1 MKSVLKNRTQRQK
14 GSTRIH
20 DNVLNINT
28 IQNNMNYYI
37 LFAGTILIMIFSWF
51 LSIKYKRYHGIARFF
66 AFESVFILVL
76 LNYKVWFVNPF
87 SPFQLV
93 SWILLIL
100 SVYVVITGY
109 LLLKRKGKPDSNFE
123 NTSLLVKS
131 GIYGYIRHPLYLSV
145 FLLGTGVM
153 IKDPEPAQ
161 LILGVIN
168 LISIYITA
176 LIEEKEMIE
185 KFGGEY
191 RSYMQETKMFFPF
204 IL

>member
-1 MKSVLKNRTQRQK
+1 
-14 GSTRIH
+14 
-20 DNVLNINT
+20 
-28 IQNNMNYYI
+28 MNYYI
-37 LFAGTILIMIFSWF
+37 LSAGTILIMIFSWF

-66 AFESVFILVL
+66 AFESVFILVM

-87 SPFQLV
+87 SPLQLI

-100 SVYVVITGY
+100 SLYVVITGY
-109 LLLKRKGKPDSNFE
+109 LLLKRQGKPDSNFE

-145 FLLGTGVM
+145 FLLGTGVVL
-153 IKDPEPAQ
+153 KNPEALQ

-168 LISIYITA
+168 LISVYFTA
-176 LIEEKEMIE
+176 RIEEKEMIA
-185 KFGGEY
+185 KFGDDY
-191 RSYMQETKMFFPF
+191 RSYMKETNMFIPF